1 MKTWVSLV
9 TAMLLLITGL
19 VATAPAEVVGRIT
32 QVEGRVDLLKG
43 GQLPANPVKLE
54 DPVALGDVLRT
65 KSLSKANITFVD
77 STVITIS
84 PESRIAIEE
93 YMFDP
98 AKGKRSAV
106 LQLFQGMALAVVSK
120 IFKTEQPDFV
130 IKTHTAIMG
139 VRGTEVG
146 IRLSP
151 NESTFLNFEGLT
163 RVASIFPEI
172 SGDLFRKAAKVALS
186 FGKGYVDLH
195 DWQGTTVARNMTP
208 TVPYGITKQDREM
221 FMRQMVVS
229 TLGPQGSGGKTSPAV
244 CSPTAS
250 TCTSNSVASSSS
262 SGESNAALSNAAN
275 SITQNTQP
283 TVIIVPPVQPPP
295 DVLPVVAST
304 PAPTLVS
311 LPFSQSLSNIS
322 GSLSAS
328 GTNPTTA
335 TFNINSFT
343 FSTGGSQNITLANT
357 GLASTITS
365 NTANSSI
372 YWNNVNNVQ
381 VTYTPF
387 NIAGNLSGPA
397 NGTLSGTVGLT
408 SITTPGGQTFNLQ
421 GLATYTNGVL
431 TFNTLSGTFTTT
443 TTGGLPSGIVS
454 LGIWTPAPAAT
465 TLAAAAAQAGTAV
478 RTANL
483 GPPAGTRAGARLHL
497 RR

>member
-65 KSLSKANITFVD
+65 KSCSKANITFVD
-77 STVITIS
+77 NTIITIS

-93 YMFDP
+93 YMYDP

-106 LQLFQGMALAVVSK
+106 LQLFHGMALAVVSK

-146 IRLSP
+146 IRLSA
-151 NESTFLNFEGLT
+151 NDSTFLNFEGLT
-163 RVASIFPEI
+163 RVACVFPEI

-186 FGKGYVDLH
+186 FDKCYVDLH
-195 DWQGTTVARNMTP
+195 DWQACTVARNLPP
-208 TVPYGITKQDREM
+208 TMAYGITKEDREI

-229 TLGPQGSGGKTSPAV
+229 TLGPQGSGAKTSPGV

-250 TCTSNSVASSSS
+250 TCTTNSVASSSS
-262 SGESNAALSNAAN
+262 SGGTASAAVSSGDSAINPNAIGAVYIA
-275 SITQNTQP
+275 P
-283 TVIIVPPVQPPP
+283 VIAPQ
-295 DVLPVVAST
+295 PVVTST
-304 PAPTLVS
+304 APTLVN

-322 GSLSAS
+322 GSLTAS
-328 GTNPTTA
+328 GANATTA

-343 FSTGGSQNITLANT
+343 FSTGGTQNITLANT
-357 GLASTITS
+357 GMAATITS

-381 VTYTPF
+381 LTYTPF

-397 NGTLSGTVGLT
+397 NGSLSGTVSLNT
-408 SITTPGGQTFNLQ
+408 ATTPGGQIFNVQ
-421 GLATYTNGVL
+421 GLATYTNGIL
-431 TFNTLSGTFTTT
+431 TFNNLSGTFSTAI
-443 TTGGLPSGIVS
+443 GGIPSGTVS
-454 LGIWTPAPAAT
+454 LGIWTAPPIAPAIT
-465 TLAAAAAQAGTAV
+465 TAAAQAGTAV
-478 RTANL
+478 RNANL
-483 GPPAGTRAGARLHL
+483 GPLAGTRMGVQRVTLL